1 MHGRTCDFQQRWH
14 HVMNDEAWD
23 KVNDTKWRN
32 NVASGHQR
40 QRRSGSQDLDGAKHA
55 RCTGQKRII
64 APGSHQRKLKWRRGK
79 NTLGRPAGLAPI

>member
-1 MHGRTCDFQQRWH
+1 MGRTSDFQQRWH

-23 KVNDTKWRN
+23 KVIDTKWRN

-64 APGSHQRKLKWRRGK
+64 TQGSHQRRLKRKGAR
-79 NTLGRPAGLAPI
+79 NPLGRPAPRP

>member
-40 QRRSGSQDLDGAKHA
+40 QRRSGSQDLVGAKHA
-55 RCTGQKRII
+55 RCTRQKRII
-64 APGSHQRKLKWRRGK
+64 ATGSHQRKLKWRRAR
-79 NTLGRPAGLAPI
+79 NPLGRPAPRP